1 MTLEETR
8 EFVRNNKVS
17 HLIITSQNPEDVKPI
32 AQKAIIAN
40 SIMSEILGD
49 VYMIESATPGLDMC
63 IIKAGD
69 LETTWQKEWENK
81 NIFGVTMKVSSFPLF

>member
-8 EFVRNNKVS
+8 EFVRNNKFS
-17 HLIITSQNPEDVKPI
+17 HLIITSQDPEEVKPI
-32 AQKAIIAN
+32 AKKAIIAN

-49 VYMIESATPGLDMC
+49 VYMMESLELDMC

-81 NIFGVTMKVSSFPLF
+81 NIFGVTMKVISIPLF